1 MILISNKGIT
11 LDVSRKFWIYCY
23 YVFGFILLT
32 IAVIAVDPG
41 SQLHEFIDEGDVTV
55 FDRAVTMFQ
64 LALTIAIGVLLF
76 WTGCI
81 IINLSKASESID
93 QSWFESEKRR

>member
-23 YVFGFILLT
+23 FVFGFILLT
-32 IAVIAVDPG
+32 IAVIAVDAG
-41 SQLHEFIDEGDVTV
+41 SLLHKFIDEGDVTV
-55 FDRAVTMFQ
+55 FNLAVTMFE
-64 LALTIAIGVLLF
+64 LALTIAGGILLL
-76 WTGCI
+76 WTGCM

-93 QSWFESEKRR
+93 QPWFESEKER